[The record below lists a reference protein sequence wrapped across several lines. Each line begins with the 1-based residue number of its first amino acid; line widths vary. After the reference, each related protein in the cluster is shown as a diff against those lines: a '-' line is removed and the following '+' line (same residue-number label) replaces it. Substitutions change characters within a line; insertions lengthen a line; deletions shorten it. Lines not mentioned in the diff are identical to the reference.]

1 MNFDKLLEPYKDG
14 GTEEIPV
21 ERTMGTIIDYLVN
34 KKGYSLDTVGAAI
47 FTVFFQM
54 DAGITFKGDG
64 SYGSEGRQL
73 VTAIRMVCDEY
84 NQAKLTA
91 VSNAMFIEK
100 LGSDLKEMIVPPK
113 RRPFLSWWRGKDVI
127 T

>member
-1 MNFDKLLEPYKDG
+1 MNFDKLIEPYTDG

-34 KKGYSLDTVGAAI
+34 KKGYPLDTVGAAI

-127 T
+127 A